1 MDGSSATARS
11 FTPRTAA
18 RPGASAR
25 VERART
31 GNSEKAMTWYRFGEW
46 ILRWRFMVLAVVG
59 ALTAFFGYF
68 ASQTQ
73 LVTSF
78 GDLLPQNHPF
88 IQVAHKYDQYFGS
101 VNNVTIMIE
110 AREGTIYNTKIIQK
124 IIRMTNNMDLV
135 YGIQHGSVRSI
146 ATASYFRPLA
156 GGVILNTPILPNGEI
171 PKTAGDLDELKSNVH
186 KNPGVVF
193 GNYISLDDRAAVV
206 EGSFLESRL
215 DYRRIFDEVR
225 KIVVAPERDS
235 SVHIYYGGQ
244 PVLYGWVYHYTPEF
258 LWIFVATV
266 LAVWILLYL
275 YFRDW
280 RGALRPTLSGV
291 ICAICGLGFIRLLG
305 FGLDPLV
312 LVIPFLITA
321 RAVSHSVQMHD
332 RYYEEYYRLRDK
344 EKAILSSFSEL
355 FVPSLSGILA
365 DAFGVLIILLVPVLF
380 LQKLAITASFWIAAI
395 VVSELILNPI
405 VYFYLEPPR
414 IEVIERREH
423 GAFKRMLQLLA
434 RPMLERSGR
443 TLTFVVTLGVIALCA
458 FFWTGLKVGDP
469 SSESPILWPN
479 APYNRSMAAIQSEFG
494 AIERFVVVAELS
506 QRDAL
511 NDPRLYHVM
520 DEYERYIERDPSVGR
535 TFSVADL
542 LSNGGSALR
551 EFQPKWNVLPT
562 TIRGTGQLLGGLL
575 AGASPLS
582 TAYIITPRRDATQMT
597 VYSRDREGENV
608 QRIVLRTQKFFAEP
622 AHQVSG
628 VSFSLAAG
636 IIGELA
642 AANQEIIDNDLR
654 LNILAFAT
662 IYIIVLITY
671 RSFMAGLYLLFPLA
685 LANAAINA
693 YMGAHDI
700 GININT
706 LPVVTVGVG
715 FGIDYSIYIV
725 SRIIEELAAGHD
737 LRDSTYSALTTSGKA
752 VAFTALTL
760 VASVLFWYWSS
771 IRFDAEMGLLLV
783 VWMFVSMLG
792 AMTILPVMIVT
803 FDPAFIRRE
812 KERVAASKLLDVEG
826 HTVVASS

>member
-1 MDGSSATARS
+1 
-11 FTPRTAA
+11 
-18 RPGASAR
+18 
-25 VERART
+25 
-31 GNSEKAMTWYRFGEW
+31 MTWYRFGEW

-68 ASQTQ
+68 AAQTQ

-88 IQVAHKYDQYFGS
+88 IQIAHKYDQYFGS

-110 AREGTIYNTKIIQK
+110 AREGTIYNPEIIKKIV
-124 IIRMTNNMDLV
+124 RMTQNMDLV

-146 ATASYFRPLA
+146 ATSSYFRPLA
-156 GGVILNTPILPNGEI
+156 GGVILNTPVLPNGDI
-171 PKTAGDLDELKSNVH
+171 PKTPQDLAELESNVH
-186 KNPGVVF
+186 KNPGVIF
-193 GNYISLDDRAAVV
+193 GQFVSLDDKAAVIT
-206 EGSFLESRL
+206 GSFLESRL
-215 DYRRIFDEVR
+215 DYTRIFDEIR
-225 KIVVAPERDS
+225 KIVVNPERDDT
-235 SVHIYYGGQ
+235 VHIYYGGQ
-244 PVLYGWVYHYTPEF
+244 PILYGWVYHYTPEF

-275 YFRDW
+275 YFHDW
-280 RGALRPTLSGV
+280 RGALRPTISGV
-291 ICAICGLGFIRLLG
+291 ICAIWGLGFIRLLG

-332 RYYEEYYRLRDK
+332 RYYEEFYRLRDK
-344 EKAILSSFSEL
+344 EKAILSSFAEL

-365 DAFGVLIILLVPVLF
+365 DAFGVLVILLVPVLF

-405 VYFYLEPPR
+405 VYYYLDPPH
-414 IEVIERREH
+414 INVIEKREA
-423 GAFKRMLQLLA
+423 GFFKRMLKSIA
-434 RPMLERSGR
+434 RPMLERPGR
-443 TLTFVVTLGVIALCA
+443 IVTFAGTIAVIALCA

-469 SSESPILWPN
+469 SSESPILWPTS
-479 APYNRSMAAIQSEFG
+479 PYNRSMAAIQEEFG
-494 AIERFVVVAELS
+494 AIEQFVVVAELAKRES
-506 QRDAL
+506 LD
-511 NDPRLYHVM
+511 DPKLYHVM
-520 DEYERYIERDPSVGR
+520 DEYERYMERDPAVGR

-562 TIRGTGQLLGGLL
+562 TARGTGQLLGGLL

-597 VYSRDREGENV
+597 VYTKDREGENV
-608 QRIVLRTQKFFAEP
+608 QRVVLRTQRFFDESQ
-622 AHQVSG
+622 HQVPG
-628 VSFSLAAG
+628 VHFALAAG

-642 AANQEIIDNDLR
+642 AANQEIIDNDLL
-654 LNILAFAT
+654 LNVLAFAT
-662 IYIIVLITY
+662 IYIILLATY
-671 RSFMAGLYLLFPLA
+671 RSFMAGIYLLFPLA

-725 SRIIEELAAGHD
+725 SRIIEELAEGHD
-737 LRDSTYSALTTSGKA
+737 LKLSTYTALVTSGKA

-771 IRFDAEMGLLLV
+771 IRFDAEMGLLLA

-812 KERVAASKLLDVEG
+812 KERVVASKLLDIEG
-826 HTVVASS
+826 HPVAASS

>member
-1 MDGSSATARS
+1 
-11 FTPRTAA
+11 
-18 RPGASAR
+18 
-25 VERART
+25 
-31 GNSEKAMTWYRFGEW
+31 MTWYRFGEW
-46 ILRWRFMVLAVVG
+46 ILRWRFLVLGVVG
-59 ALTAFFGYF
+59 VLTAFFGYF
-68 ASQTQ
+68 AAQTQ

-88 IQVAHKYDQYFGS
+88 IQVAHKYGEYFGS
-101 VNNVTIMIE
+101 VNNVTIMVE
-110 AREGTIYNTKIIQK
+110 AKDGTIYNPEIIKKIVQ
-124 IIRMTNNMDLV
+124 MTQNMDLV

-146 ATASYFRPLA
+146 ATSSYFRPLA
-156 GGVILNTPILPNGEI
+156 GGVILNTPVLPNGEI
-171 PKTAGDLDELKSNVH
+171 PKTQGALDELESNVH
-186 KNPGVVF
+186 KNPGVIF
-193 GNYISLDDRAAVV
+193 GRFVSLDDKAAVI
-206 EGSFLESRL
+206 EGSFLETRL
-215 DYRRIFDEVR
+215 DYTRIFDEIR
-225 KIVVAPERDS
+225 KIVVDPERDS
-235 SVHIYYGGQ
+235 TVHIYYGGQ
-244 PVLYGWVYHYTPEF
+244 PICTAGCITSRRNFSGSLSPRCSPSGSCSIFIFAIGVARCVL
-258 LWIFVATV
+258 
-266 LAVWILLYL
+266 
-275 YFRDW
+275 
-280 RGALRPTLSGV
+280 LSPASFAPSGDS
-291 ICAICGLGFIRLLG
+291 ASSGLLG

-332 RYYEEYYRLRDK
+332 RYYEEFYRLRDK

-355 FVPSLSGILA
+355 FVPSLSGILT
-365 DAFGVLIILLVPVLF
+365 DAFGVLVILLVPVVF

-395 VVSELILNPI
+395 IVSELILNPI
-405 VYFYLEPPR
+405 VYYYLDPPR
-414 IEVIERREH
+414 IEVIEGRER
-423 GAFKRMLQLLA
+423 GFFKRMLVA
-434 RPMLERSGR
+434 IAKPMLEKSGR
-443 TLTFVVTLGVIALCA
+443 TATFAATIAVIALCA

-479 APYNRSMAAIQSEFG
+479 SAYNKSMAAIQSEFG
-494 AIERFVVVAELS
+494 AIEQFVVVAELAK
-506 QRDAL
+506 RDSL
-511 NDPRLYHVM
+511 NDPKLYHVM
-520 DEYERYIERDPSVGR
+520 DEYERYMERDPAVGR

-562 TIRGTGQLLGGLL
+562 TARGTGQLLGGLL

-597 VYSRDREGENV
+597 VYTKDREGENV
-608 QRIVLRTQKFFAEP
+608 QRVVLRTQRFFAEP
-622 AHQVSG
+622 QHQVPG
-628 VSFSLAAG
+628 VTFSLAAG

-642 AANQEIIDNDLR
+642 AANQEIIDNDLL
-654 LNILAFAT
+654 LNVLAFAT
-662 IYIIVLITY
+662 IYIIILITY

-725 SRIIEELAAGHD
+725 SRIIEELATGHD
-737 LRDSTYSALTTSGKA
+737 LKKSTYTALITSGKA

-771 IRFDAEMGLLLV
+771 IRFDAEMGMLLA

-792 AMTILPVMIVT
+792 AMTILPVLIVT
-803 FDPAFIRRE
+803 FDPAFIHRE
-812 KERVAASKLLDVEG
+812 KERIIASKRPDLESKALAAS
-826 HTVVASS
+826 S

>member
-1 MDGSSATARS
+1 
-11 FTPRTAA
+11 
-18 RPGASAR
+18 
-25 VERART
+25 
-31 GNSEKAMTWYRFGEW
+31 MTWYRFGEW
-46 ILRWRFMVLAVVG
+46 ILRRRFIVLGVVG
-59 ALTAFFGYF
+59 VLTAFFGYY
-68 ASQTQ
+68 AAQTQ

-78 GDLLPQNHPF
+78 GELLPQNHPF
-88 IQVAHKYDQYFGS
+88 IKIAHKYDEYFGS
-101 VNNVTIMIE
+101 VNNVTVMIE
-110 AREGTIYNTKIIQK
+110 AKEGTIYNTEIIKKIVQ
-124 IIRMTNNMDLV
+124 MTRDLDLV

-193 GNYISLDDRAAVV
+193 GNYISLDDKAAVV

-215 DYRRIFDEVR
+215 DYTRIFNEIK
-225 KIVVAPERDS
+225 KIVVDPERDP
-235 SVHIYYGGQ
+235 SVHIYIGGQ
-244 PVLYGWVYHYTPEF
+244 PILYGWVYHYTPEF
-258 LWIFVATV
+258 LKIFIATV
-266 LAVWILLYL
+266 LAVWILLYW

-280 RGALRPTLSGV
+280 RGALRPTISGV
-291 ICAICGLGFIRLLG
+291 ICAIWGLGFIRLLG

-332 RYYEEYYRLRDK
+332 RYYEEFYRLRDK
-344 EKAILSSFSEL
+344 QKAILSSFSEM
-355 FVPSLSGILA
+355 FVPSLSGILT
-365 DAFGVLIILLVPVLF
+365 DAFGVLVILLVPVLF

-395 VVSELILNPI
+395 IVSELILNPI
-405 VYFYLEPPR
+405 VYYYLEPPR
-414 IEVIERREH
+414 IDVIERREQ
-423 GAFKRMLQLLA
+423 GFFKRMLKSLA
-434 RPMLERSGR
+434 KPMLESTGR
-443 TLTFVVTLGVIALCA
+443 TVTFVATIAVIALCA

-494 AIERFVVVAELS
+494 AIERFVVVAELAKRES
-506 QRDAL
+506 L
-511 NDPRLYHVM
+511 NDPKLYHVM
-520 DEYERYIERDPSVGR
+520 DEYERYMERDPAVGR

-562 TIRGTGQLLGGLL
+562 TARGTGQLLGGLL

-622 AHQVSG
+622 QHQVSG

-725 SRIIEELAAGHD
+725 SRIIEELALGHD
-737 LRDSTYSALTTSGKA
+737 LKDSTYTALITSGKA

-771 IRFDAEMGLLLV
+771 IRFDAEMGLLLA

-792 AMTILPVMIVT
+792 AMTILPVLIVT

-812 KERVAASKLLDVEG
+812 RDRVM
-826 HTVVASS
+826 ASSRRPDLEGRTAAATS

>member
-1 MDGSSATARS
+1 M
-11 FTPRTAA
+11 
-18 RPGASAR
+18 
-25 VERART
+25 V
-31 GNSEKAMTWYRFGEW
+31 WYRFGEW
-46 ILRWRFMVLAVVG
+46 ILRRRFMVLLVLG

-68 ASQTQ
+68 ASQTT

-88 IQVAHKYDQYFGS
+88 IKIAHEYDEYFGS

-110 AREGTIYNTKIIQK
+110 AREGTIYTPEILRKIVK
-124 IIRMTNNMDLV
+124 MTSDMDLV
-135 YGIQHGSVRSI
+135 YGIQHGSVRSM

-156 GGVILNTPILPNGEI
+156 GGVILNTPVLPGGKVPTTQQEI
-171 PKTAGDLDELKSNVH
+171 NEVRSNVH

-193 GNYISLDDRAAVV
+193 GRFVSLDDKAAII

-215 DYRRIFDEVR
+215 DYRRIFNEVYR
-225 KIVVAPERDS
+225 IVVDPERGPD
-235 SVHIYYGGQ
+235 VRIYVGGQ
-244 PVLYGWVYHYTPEF
+244 PILYGWVYHYTPQIMHIF
-258 LWIFVATV
+258 LITV
-266 LAVWILLYL
+266 LALWILLYL

-280 RGALRPTLSGV
+280 RGALRPTISGV
-291 ICAICGLGFIRLLG
+291 VCAIWGLGFIRLIG
-305 FGLDPLV
+305 FALDPLV

-344 EKAILSSFSEL
+344 NHAILFSFSEL
-355 FVPSLSGILA
+355 FVPSLSGILT
-365 DAFGVLIILLVPVLF
+365 DAFGVLVILLVPVLF

-395 VVSELILNPI
+395 VVSELLLNPI
-405 VYFYLEPPR
+405 VYYYLEPPR
-414 IEVIERREH
+414 IEVIESRES
-423 GAFKRMLQLLA
+423 GVFKRMLQAIA
-434 RPMLERSGR
+434 RPMLARTGR
-443 TLTFVVTLGVIALCA
+443 MVTVGLTIAAIVLCA

-469 SSESPILWPN
+469 GSVSPVLWPN
-479 APYNRSMAAIQSEFG
+479 SPYNRAMASIQGEFG
-494 AIERFVVVAELS
+494 AIEQFVIVARLDK
-506 QRDAL
+506 RDSL
-511 NDPRLYHVM
+511 NDPKLYHVM
-520 DEYERYIERDPSVGR
+520 DEYQRHMEGDSAVGR

-562 TIRGTGQLLGGLL
+562 THRGTGQLLGGLL

-582 TAYIITPRRDATQMT
+582 TAYIITPRRDATQIT
-597 VYSRDREGENV
+597 VYCKNREGENV
-608 QRIVLRTQKFFAEP
+608 QRIVERTERFFAQP
-622 AHQVSG
+622 DHKVPG
-628 VSFSLAAG
+628 VHFRLAAG

-642 AANQEIIDNDLR
+642 AANQEILDNDLL
-654 LNILAFAT
+654 LNVLAFTT
-662 IYIIVLITY
+662 IYIIVLFTY
-671 RSFMAGLYLLFPLA
+671 RSFMAGFYLLFPLA

-715 FGIDYSIYIV
+715 FGIDYAIYIV
-725 SRIIEELAAGHD
+725 SRIIEELALGRELEDA
-737 LRDSTYSALTTSGKA
+737 TYQALVTSGKA

-771 IRFDAEMGLLLV
+771 IRFDAEMGMLLA

-792 AMTILPVMIVT
+792 AMTILPVLIVI
-803 FDPAFIRRE
+803 FRPRFITRE
-812 KERVAASKLLDVEG
+812 KERMLSARRPDIAQRTVAAPSP
-826 HTVVASS
+826 

>member
-1 MDGSSATARS
+1 
-11 FTPRTAA
+11 
-18 RPGASAR
+18 
-25 VERART
+25 
-31 GNSEKAMTWYRFGEW
+31 MTWYRFGEW
-46 ILRWRFMVLAVVG
+46 ILRRRFLVLAVVG

-68 ASQTQ
+68 AWQTQ

-110 AREGTIYNTKIIQK
+110 AKEGTIYDSKIIKK
-124 IIRMTNNMDLV
+124 IVNMTNNMDLV

-156 GGVILNTPILPNGEI
+156 GGVILNTPILPNGEL
-171 PKTAGDLDELKSNVH
+171 PKTAEQLNELESNVH

-193 GNYISLDDRAAVV
+193 GQFVSLDDRAAVIT
-206 EGSFLESRL
+206 GSFLESRL
-215 DYRRIFDEVR
+215 DYKRIFDEIR
-225 KIVVAPERDS
+225 RIVVQPERDDT
-235 SVHIYYGGQ
+235 VHIYYGGQ
-244 PVLYGWVYHYTPEF
+244 PILYGWVYHYTPEF

-275 YFRDW
+275 YFHDW
-280 RGALRPTLSGV
+280 RGALRPTISGV
-291 ICAICGLGFIRLLG
+291 ICAIWGLGFIRLLG
-305 FGLDPLV
+305 YGLDPLV

-332 RYYEEYYRLRDK
+332 RYYEEFYRLRDK
-344 EKAILSSFSEL
+344 EKAILSSFAEL

-365 DAFGVLIILLVPVLF
+365 DAFGVLVILLVPVLF
-380 LQKLAITASFWIAAI
+380 LQKLAVTASFWIAAI
-395 VVSELILNPI
+395 IVSELILNPI
-405 VYFYLEPPR
+405 VYYYLDPPH
-414 IEVIERREH
+414 IDVIEKREH
-423 GAFKRMLQLLA
+423 GIFKRMLESLA
-434 RPMLERSGR
+434 RPMLEKSGR
-443 TLTFVVTLGVIALCA
+443 IATFAATVAVIALCA

-469 SSESPILWPN
+469 SSSSPILWPN
-479 APYNRSMAAIQSEFG
+479 SPYNRSMASIQEEFG
-494 AIERFVVVAELS
+494 AIEQFVVVAELGK
-506 QRDAL
+506 RDSL
-511 NDPRLYHVM
+511 NDPKLYHVI
-520 DEYERYIERDPSVGR
+520 DEYERYMERDPAVGR

-542 LSNGGSALR
+542 LSNGGAALR
-551 EFQPKWNVLPT
+551 EFYPKWNVLPT
-562 TIRGTGQLLGGLL
+562 TARGTGQLLGGLL

-582 TAYIITPRRDATQMT
+582 TAYIITPRRDATQVT
-597 VYSRDREGENV
+597 VYTKDREGENV
-608 QRIVLRTQKFFAEP
+608 QRVVLRTQRFFDESN
-622 AHQVSG
+622 HQVPG
-628 VSFSLAAG
+628 VHFALAAG

-642 AANQEIIDNDLR
+642 AANQEIIDNDLL
-654 LNILAFAT
+654 LNVLAFAT
-662 IYIIVLITY
+662 IYIILLATY
-671 RSFMAGLYLLFPLA
+671 RSFMAGIYLLFPLV

-725 SRIIEELAAGHD
+725 SRIIEELAEGRE
-737 LRDSTYSALTTSGKA
+737 LKESTYKALVTSGKA

-771 IRFDAEMGLLLV
+771 IRFDAEMGLLLA

-812 KERVAASKLLDVEG
+812 KERVVASKLLDVEG
-826 HTVVASS
+826 HTVAASS

>member
-1 MDGSSATARS
+1 M
-11 FTPRTAA
+11 AA
-18 RPGASAR
+18 RRGATVR
-25 VERART
+25 VERERASKGT
-31 GNSEKAMTWYRFGEW
+31 LEHAMTWYRFGEW
-46 ILRWRFMVLAVVG
+46 ILRWRFLVLGVVG
-59 ALTAFFGYF
+59 VLTAFFGYF
-68 ASQTQ
+68 AAQTQ

-88 IQVAHKYDQYFGS
+88 IQIAHKYGEYFGS
-101 VNNVTIMIE
+101 VNNVTIMVE
-110 AREGTIYNTKIIQK
+110 AKDGTIYNPDIIKKIVQ
-124 IIRMTNNMDLV
+124 MTQNMDLV

-146 ATASYFRPLA
+146 ATSSYFRPLA
-156 GGVILNTPILPNGEI
+156 GGVILNTPVLPNGEI
-171 PKTAGDLDELKSNVH
+171 PKTQEALDELESNVH
-186 KNPGVVF
+186 KNPGVIF
-193 GNYISLDDRAAVV
+193 GRFVSLDDKAAVI
-206 EGSFLESRL
+206 EGSFLETRL
-215 DYRRIFDEVR
+215 DYTRIFDEIR
-225 KIVVAPERDS
+225 KIVVDPERDS
-235 SVHIYYGGQ
+235 TVHIYYGGQ
-244 PVLYGWVYHYTPEF
+244 PILYGWVYHFTPEF

-280 RGALRPTLSGV
+280 RGALRPTISGV
-291 ICAICGLGFIRLLG
+291 ICAIWGLGFIRLLG

-332 RYYEEYYRLRDK
+332 RYYEEFYRLRDK

-355 FVPSLSGILA
+355 FVPSLSGILT
-365 DAFGVLIILLVPVLF
+365 DAFGVLVILLVPVVF

-395 VVSELILNPI
+395 IVSELILNPI
-405 VYFYLEPPR
+405 VYYYLDPPR
-414 IEVIERREH
+414 IEVIEGRER
-423 GAFKRMLQLLA
+423 GFFKRMLVA
-434 RPMLERSGR
+434 IAKPMLEKSGR
-443 TLTFVVTLGVIALCA
+443 TATFAATIAVIALCA

-479 APYNRSMAAIQSEFG
+479 SAYNKSMAAIQSEFG
-494 AIERFVVVAELS
+494 AIEQFVVVAELAK
-506 QRDAL
+506 RDSL
-511 NDPRLYHVM
+511 NDPKLYHVM
-520 DEYERYIERDPSVGR
+520 DEYERYMERDPAVGR

-562 TIRGTGQLLGGLL
+562 TARGTGQLLGGLL

-597 VYSRDREGENV
+597 VYTKDREGENV
-608 QRIVLRTQKFFAEP
+608 QRVVLRTQRFFAEP
-622 AHQVSG
+622 QHQVPG
-628 VSFSLAAG
+628 VTFSLAAG

-642 AANQEIIDNDLR
+642 AANQEIIDNDLL
-654 LNILAFAT
+654 LNVLAFAT
-662 IYIIVLITY
+662 IYIIILITY

-725 SRIIEELAAGHD
+725 SRIIEELATGHD
-737 LRDSTYSALTTSGKA
+737 LKKSTYTALITSGKA

-771 IRFDAEMGLLLV
+771 IRFDAEMGMLLA

-792 AMTILPVMIVT
+792 AMTILPVLIVT
-803 FDPAFIRRE
+803 FDPAFIHRE
-812 KERVAASKLLDVEG
+812 KERIIASKRPDLESKALAAS
-826 HTVVASS
+826 S

>member
-1 MDGSSATARS
+1 
-11 FTPRTAA
+11 
-18 RPGASAR
+18 
-25 VERART
+25 
-31 GNSEKAMTWYRFGEW
+31 MTWYRFGEW
-46 ILRWRFMVLAVVG
+46 ILRRRFIVLGVVG

-68 ASQTQ
+68 AAQTQ

-78 GDLLPQNHPF
+78 GELLPQNHPF

-101 VNNVTIMIE
+101 VNNVTVMIE
-110 AREGTIYNTKIIQK
+110 AKEGTIYNRAIIGKIVQ
-124 IIRMTNNMDLV
+124 MTRDMDLV

-146 ATASYFRPLA
+146 ASSSYFRPLA
-156 GGVILNTPILPNGEI
+156 GGVILNTPVLPNGDI
-171 PKTAGDLDELKSNVH
+171 PKTAGELEELESNVH
-186 KNPGVVF
+186 KNPGVIF
-193 GNYISLDDRAAVV
+193 GRFVSLDDKAAVI
-206 EGSFLESRL
+206 EGSFLETRL
-215 DYRRIFDEVR
+215 DYTRIFDEIR
-225 KIVVAPERDS
+225 KIVVAPERDA

-244 PVLYGWVYHYTPEF
+244 PILYGWVYHYTPEF

-266 LAVWILLYL
+266 LAVWMLLYL
-275 YFRDW
+275 YFQDW
-280 RGALRPTLSGV
+280 RGALRPTISGV
-291 ICAICGLGFIRLLG
+291 ICAIWGLGFIRLLG

-332 RYYEEYYRLRDK
+332 RYYEEFYRLRDK
-344 EKAILSSFSEL
+344 ERAILSSFSEL
-355 FVPSLSGILA
+355 FVPSLSGILT
-365 DAFGVLIILLVPVLF
+365 DAFGVLVILLVPVLF
-380 LQKLAITASFWIAAI
+380 LQRLAITASFWIAAI
-395 VVSELILNPI
+395 IVSELILNPI
-405 VYFYLEPPR
+405 VYYYLDPPR

-423 GAFKRMLQLLA
+423 GFFKRMLQSIA

-443 TLTFVVTLGVIALCA
+443 IATFAATIVVIALCA
-458 FFWTGLKVGDP
+458 FFWSGLKVGDP

-479 APYNRSMAAIQSEFG
+479 SAYNRSMAAIQSEFG
-494 AIERFVVVAELS
+494 AVEQFVVVAELAK
-506 QRDAL
+506 RDSL
-511 NDPRLYHVM
+511 NNPKLYHVM
-520 DEYERYIERDPSVGR
+520 DEYERYMERDPAVGR

-562 TIRGTGQLLGGLL
+562 TVRGTGQLLGGLL
-575 AGASPLS
+575 AGASPDS

-597 VYSRDREGENV
+597 VYSKDREGENV
-608 QRIVLRTQKFFAEP
+608 QRIVLRTQRFFDEP
-622 AHQVSG
+622 RHRVPG
-628 VSFSLAAG
+628 VTFSLAAG

-642 AANQEIIDNDLR
+642 AANQEIIDNDLL

-662 IYIIVLITY
+662 IYIIILITY

-693 YMGAHDI
+693 YMGAHNI

-725 SRIIEELAAGHD
+725 SRIIEGLALGWD
-737 LRDSTYSALTTSGKA
+737 LKGSTYTALITSGKA

-771 IRFDAEMGLLLV
+771 IRFDAEMGMLLA

-792 AMTILPVMIVT
+792 AMTILPVLIVT

-812 KERVAASKLLDVEG
+812 KERVIASRRPDLKGRTLAAFS
-826 HTVVASS
+826 

>member
-1 MDGSSATARS
+1 
-11 FTPRTAA
+11 
-18 RPGASAR
+18 
-25 VERART
+25 
-31 GNSEKAMTWYRFGEW
+31 MTWYRFGEW
-46 ILRWRFMVLAVVG
+46 ILRWRFIVVG
-59 ALTAFFGYF
+59 VVAALTAFFGYY
-68 ASQTQ
+68 AAQTQ

-78 GDLLPQNHPF
+78 GELLPQNHPF

-110 AREGTIYNTKIIQK
+110 AKEGTIYTPAIIGKIVQ
-124 IIRMTNNMDLV
+124 MTRDMDMV

-146 ATASYFRPLA
+146 VTSSYFRPLA
-156 GGVILNTPILPNGEI
+156 GGVILNTPVLPNGDI
-171 PKTAGDLDELKSNVH
+171 PRTASELAELKSNVH
-186 KNPGVVF
+186 KNPGVIF
-193 GNYISLDDRAAVV
+193 GRFVSLDDKAAVI
-206 EGSFLESRL
+206 EGSFLETRL
-215 DYRRIFDEVR
+215 DYTRIFNQIRRI
-225 KIVVAPERDS
+225 VVEPERDP
-235 SVHIYYGGQ
+235 SVHIYFGGQ
-244 PVLYGWVYHYTPEF
+244 PILYGWVYHYTPEF

-266 LAVWILLYL
+266 LAVWALLYL
-275 YFRDW
+275 YFHDW
-280 RGALRPTLSGV
+280 RGALRPTISGV
-291 ICAICGLGFIRLLG
+291 ICAIWGLGFIRLLG

-332 RYYEEYYRLRDK
+332 RYYEEFYRLRDK
-344 EKAILSSFSEL
+344 ERAILSSFAEL

-395 VVSELILNPI
+395 IVSELILNPI
-405 VYFYLEPPR
+405 VYYYLDPPR
-414 IEVIERREH
+414 IGVIERREH
-423 GAFKRMLQLLA
+423 GIFKRLLQSIA
-434 RPMLERSGR
+434 KPMLERPGR
-443 TLTFVVTLGVIALCA
+443 IATFAATVAVIALCA

-479 APYNRSMAAIQSEFG
+479 SPYNRSMAAIQSEFG
-494 AIERFVVVAELS
+494 AIEQFVVVAELS
-506 QRDAL
+506 QRDSL
-511 NDPRLYHVM
+511 NNPKLYHVM
-520 DEYERYIERDPSVGR
+520 DEYERYIERDPAVGR

-562 TIRGTGQLLGGLL
+562 STRGTGQLLGGLL

-582 TAYIITPRRDATQMT
+582 TAYIITPRRDATQIT

-608 QRIVLRTQKFFAEP
+608 QRIVLRTQRFFDDP
-622 AHQVSG
+622 QHRVPG
-628 VSFSLAAG
+628 VTFSLAAG

-642 AANQEIIDNDLR
+642 AANQEIIDNDLL
-654 LNILAFAT
+654 LNVLAFAT
-662 IYIIVLITY
+662 IYIIILITY
-671 RSFMAGLYLLFPLA
+671 RSFVAGLYLLFPLA

-693 YMGAHDI
+693 YMGAHNI

-725 SRIIEELAAGHD
+725 SRIIEGLALGRD
-737 LRDSTYSALTTSGKA
+737 LKDSTYAALITSGKA
-752 VAFTALTL
+752 VVFTALTL

-771 IRFDAEMGLLLV
+771 IRFDAEMGLLLA

-792 AMTILPVMIVT
+792 AMTILPVLIVT

-812 KERVAASKLLDVEG
+812 KERA
-826 HTVVASS
+826 VASRRPDQESRTLAAFS

>member
-1 MDGSSATARS
+1 
-11 FTPRTAA
+11 
-18 RPGASAR
+18 
-25 VERART
+25 
-31 GNSEKAMTWYRFGEW
+31 MTWYRFGEW
-46 ILRWRFMVLAVVG
+46 ILRWRFIVVG
-59 ALTAFFGYF
+59 VVAALTAFFGYY
-68 ASQTQ
+68 AAQTQ

-78 GDLLPQNHPF
+78 GELLPQNHPF

-110 AREGTIYNTKIIQK
+110 AKEGTIYTPAIIGKIVQ
-124 IIRMTNNMDLV
+124 MTRDMDMV

-146 ATASYFRPLA
+146 VTSSYFRPLA
-156 GGVILNTPILPNGEI
+156 GGVILNTPVLPNGDI
-171 PKTAGDLDELKSNVH
+171 PRTASELAELKSNVH
-186 KNPGVVF
+186 KNPGVIF
-193 GNYISLDDRAAVV
+193 GRFVSLDDKAAVI
-206 EGSFLESRL
+206 EGSFLETRL
-215 DYRRIFDEVR
+215 DYTRIFNQIRRI
-225 KIVVAPERDS
+225 VVEPERDP

-244 PVLYGWVYHYTPEF
+244 PILYGWVYHYTPEF

-266 LAVWILLYL
+266 LAVWALLYL
-275 YFRDW
+275 YFHDW
-280 RGALRPTLSGV
+280 RGALRPTISGV
-291 ICAICGLGFIRLLG
+291 ICAIWGLGFIRLLG

-332 RYYEEYYRLRDK
+332 RYYEEFYRLRDK
-344 EKAILSSFSEL
+344 ERAILSSFSEL

-395 VVSELILNPI
+395 IVSELMLNPI
-405 VYFYLEPPR
+405 VYYYLDPPR
-414 IEVIERREH
+414 IGVIERREH
-423 GAFKRMLQLLA
+423 GIFKRLLQSIA
-434 RPMLERSGR
+434 KPMLERPGR
-443 TLTFVVTLGVIALCA
+443 IATFAATVAVIALCA

-479 APYNRSMAAIQSEFG
+479 SPYNRSMAAIQSEFG
-494 AIERFVVVAELS
+494 AIEQFVVVAELS
-506 QRDAL
+506 QRDSL
-511 NDPRLYHVM
+511 NNPKLYHVM
-520 DEYERYIERDPSVGR
+520 DEYERYIERDPAVGR

-562 TIRGTGQLLGGLL
+562 STRGTGQLLGGLL

-582 TAYIITPRRDATQMT
+582 TAYIITPRRDATQIT

-608 QRIVLRTQKFFAEP
+608 QRIVLRTQRFFDDP
-622 AHQVSG
+622 QHRVPG
-628 VSFSLAAG
+628 VRFSLAAG

-642 AANQEIIDNDLR
+642 AANQEIIDNDLL
-654 LNILAFAT
+654 LNVLAFAT
-662 IYIIVLITY
+662 IYIIILITY
-671 RSFMAGLYLLFPLA
+671 RSFVAGLYLLFPLA

-693 YMGAHDI
+693 YMGAHNI

-725 SRIIEELAAGHD
+725 SRIIEGLALGRD
-737 LRDSTYSALTTSGKA
+737 LKDSTYAALITSGKA
-752 VAFTALTL
+752 VVFTALTL

-771 IRFDAEMGLLLV
+771 IRFDAEMGLLLA

-792 AMTILPVMIVT
+792 AMTILPVLIVT

-812 KERVAASKLLDVEG
+812 KERA
-826 HTVVASS
+826 VASRRPDQESRTLAAFS

>member
-1 MDGSSATARS
+1 
-11 FTPRTAA
+11 
-18 RPGASAR
+18 
-25 VERART
+25 
-31 GNSEKAMTWYRFGEW
+31 MTSYRFGQW
-46 ILRWRFMVLAVVG
+46 ILRWRFLVLGVVG
-59 ALTAFFGYF
+59 ALTAFFGYY
-68 ASQTQ
+68 AAQTQ

-88 IQVAHKYDQYFGS
+88 IQIAHKYDQYFGS
-101 VNNVTIMIE
+101 VNNVTIMVE
-110 AREGTIYNTKIIQK
+110 AREGTIYNADIIKKIVK
-124 IIRMTNNMDLV
+124 MTQDLDLV

-146 ATASYFRPLA
+146 ATSSYFRPLA
-156 GGVILNTPILPNGEI
+156 GGVILNTPVLPNGDI
-171 PKTAGDLDELKSNVH
+171 PKTQSDLDELESNVH
-186 KNPGVVF
+186 KNPGVIF
-193 GNYISLDDRAAVV
+193 GRFVSLDDRAAVI

-215 DYRRIFDEVR
+215 DYTRIFNEIR
-225 KIVVAPERDS
+225 TIVVDPERDS
-235 SVHIYYGGQ
+235 TVHIYVGGQ
-244 PVLYGWVYHYTPEF
+244 PILYGWVYHYTPEF

-275 YFRDW
+275 YFHDW
-280 RGALRPTLSGV
+280 RGALRPTISGV
-291 ICAICGLGFIRLLG
+291 ICAIWGLGFIRLLG

-332 RYYEEYYRLRDK
+332 RYYEEFYRLRDK

-355 FVPSLSGILA
+355 FVPSLSGILT
-365 DAFGVLIILLVPVLF
+365 DAFGVLVILLVPVLF
-380 LQKLAITASFWIAAI
+380 LQKLAISASFWIAAI
-395 VVSELILNPI
+395 IVSELILNPI
-405 VYFYLEPPR
+405 VYYYLAPPH
-414 IEVIERREH
+414 IEVIERRER
-423 GAFKRMLQLLA
+423 GFFKRMLVSIA
-434 RPMLERSGR
+434 TPMLERTGR
-443 TLTFVVTLGVIALCA
+443 IATFAATAAVIAMCA

-469 SSESPILWPN
+469 SSSSPILWPDS
-479 APYNRSMAAIQSEFG
+479 AYNKSMAAIQSEFG
-494 AIERFVVVAELS
+494 AIEQFVVVAELAK
-506 QRDAL
+506 RDSL
-511 NDPRLYHVM
+511 DDPKLYHVM
-520 DEYERYIERDPSVGR
+520 DEYERYMERDPAVGR

-562 TIRGTGQLLGGLL
+562 TPRGTGQLLGGLL

-582 TAYIITPRRDATQMT
+582 TAYIITPRRDATQIT
-597 VYSRDREGENV
+597 VYSKDREGENV
-608 QRIVLRTQKFFAEP
+608 QRIVERTKLFFDEP
-622 AHQVSG
+622 AHQVPG
-628 VSFSLAAG
+628 VTFSLAAG

-642 AANQEIIDNDLR
+642 AANQEIIDNDLL
-654 LNILAFAT
+654 LNVLAFAT
-662 IYIIVLITY
+662 IYIIILVTY

-737 LRDSTYSALTTSGKA
+737 LKGSTYIALITSGKA

-771 IRFDAEMGLLLV
+771 IRFDAEMGLLLA

-792 AMTILPVMIVT
+792 AMTILPVLIVT

-812 KERVAASKLLDVEG
+812 KERVLESRRIDLEGRTVAAS
-826 HTVVASS
+826 S